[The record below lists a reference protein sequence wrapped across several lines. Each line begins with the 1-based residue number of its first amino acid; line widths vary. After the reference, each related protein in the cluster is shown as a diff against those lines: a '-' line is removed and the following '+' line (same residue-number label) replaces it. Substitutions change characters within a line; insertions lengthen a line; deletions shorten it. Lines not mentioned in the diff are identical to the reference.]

1 VRPED
6 RARFSLARVNPFGA
20 VTLLASHPTSKGMAA
35 VVFLALCSSNGA
47 NAMVPFYGQK
57 AFGMTPQEVGLVQ
70 SLNFGSSAVGLF
82 AALPLLMKR
91 ASLKSIVL
99 FSLGSAIVTTA
110 GMCVLTSKAMLYG
123 VTGCQILNGMYFP
136 VRRPA
141 VVPLRSC
148 ACQVPNLMCPP
159 RPPAGGACSRLRAVR
174 ARDVW
179 HQPRGH
185 RHCAAAD
192 GDAGAHRLHPGAR

>member
-1 VRPED
+1 MLPED

-91 ASLKSIVL
+91 VSLKSIVL

-159 RPPAGGACSRLRAVR
+159 PPPLLLSPVLRPFRHRWCALASPRCSGPRRMAPASRPSPLCSS
-174 ARDVW
+174 
-179 HQPRGH
+179 
-185 RHCAAAD
+185 
-192 GDAGAHRLHPGAR
+192 